1 MWWKPASS
9 LFCSPRATKA
19 PNHRAVLT
27 LDYTVTGSSLQDTG
41 KHQNARITFSLPSTR
56 NSCIFIKVKK
66 KDKIKIPSVY
76 RNLLGPEHTFFSWPE
91 PNCKALSNSQA
102 LSQLF
107 LQRNSYSYPW
117 FLPSTEILSQ
127 PCTKL
132 RGEKKQQT
140 KQKNKTNKPP
150 K

>member
-41 KHQNARITFSLPSTR
+41 KHQNARITFSLPSTQKSR
-56 NSCIFIKVKK
+56 IFIKVKKK

-76 RNLLGPEHTFFSWPE
+76 RNLLGPEHTLLFSDLNQIAKLYPTHRHWASFFSKE
-91 PNCKALSNSQA
+91 TLTLSLGSCPPQK
-102 LSQLF
+102 
-107 LQRNSYSYPW
+107 YSASHA
-117 FLPSTEILSQ
+117 PSS
-127 PCTKL
+127 
-132 RGEKKQQT
+132 GEKNQPNQT
-140 KQKNKTNKPP
+140 KK
-150 K
+150 